1 VTVTPYEWP
10 VAVFSPIGTTADQL
24 AHEEMIKFS
33 IILGVLGL
41 LGTAAAM
48 PYLSRWV
55 SNWGPRQHWLVGLI
69 ALFPAW
75 LIAFLGLLP
84 ASVGPEYEPL
94 PRSALL
100 SSVVALLGVVV
111 TDTAVRRLD
120 KSGYS
125 LSPFKS
131 WILGTTGLL
140 PAWII
145 TLWILF

>member
-1 VTVTPYEWP
+1 
-10 VAVFSPIGTTADQL
+10 
-24 AHEEMIKFS
+24 MIKFS
-33 IILGVLGL
+33 IILGILGL

-55 SNWGPRQHWLVGLI
+55 SNWGPRQQWLIGLI
-69 ALFPAW
+69 AFFPAW

-84 ASVGPEYEPL
+84 SSVGPEYEPL
-94 PRSALL
+94 PRSALF
-100 SSVVALLGVVV
+100 SSVVALLGVVF

-131 WILGTTGLL
+131 WILVTKGMIPSWLL
-140 PAWII
+140 PLL
-145 TLWILF
+145 TLLCHY

>member
-1 VTVTPYEWP
+1 MTK
-10 VAVFSPIGTTADQL
+10 L
-24 AHEEMIKFS
+24 S
-33 IILGVLGL
+33 IVLGVLGFFTK
-41 LGTAAAM
+41 GTVM
-48 PYLSRWV
+48 PYLSRWG
-55 SNWGPRQHWLVGLI
+55 SNWEPRQHWLVGLI

-84 ASVGPEYEPL
+84 SSGGPEYDPL

-100 SSVVALLGVVV
+100 SSVVALLGVVF

-125 LSPFKS
+125 VSPFKY

-140 PAWII
+140 PAWLI

>member
-1 VTVTPYEWP
+1 
-10 VAVFSPIGTTADQL
+10 
-24 AHEEMIKFS
+24 MIKFS
-33 IILGVLGL
+33 IVLGVLGL
-41 LGTAAAM
+41 SGTAAAM

-69 ALFPAW
+69 FPAW

-84 ASVGPEYEPL
+84 SAIGTEYDPL

-100 SSVVALLGVVV
+100 SSVVALSGVVF
-111 TDTAVRRLD
+111 TDTAMRRLD

-125 LSPFKS
+125 LSPFKY

-140 PAWII
+140 PAWLI

>member
-1 VTVTPYEWP
+1 
-10 VAVFSPIGTTADQL
+10 
-24 AHEEMIKFS
+24 MIKFS

-48 PYLSRWV
+48 PYLGGWV
-55 SNWGPRQHWLVGLI
+55 SNWGPRQQWLVGLI
-69 ALFPAW
+69 AIFPAW

-84 ASVGPEYEPL
+84 SSVGPEYDPL

-100 SSVVALLGVVV
+100 SSVVALLGVVF
-111 TDTAVRRLD
+111 TDTTLRRLG

-125 LSPFKS
+125 LSPFKY

-140 PAWII
+140 PAWLI
-145 TLWILF
+145 TLWILFSA

>member
-1 VTVTPYEWP
+1 
-10 VAVFSPIGTTADQL
+10 
-24 AHEEMIKFS
+24 MIKFS

-55 SNWGPRQHWLVGLI
+55 SNWGPRQHWLVGLT

-84 ASVGPEYEPL
+84 SSVGPEYNPL

-100 SSVVALLGVVV
+100 SSVVALLGVVF
-111 TDTAVRRLD
+111 TDTTVRWLD
-120 KSGYS
+120 RSGYS
-125 LSPFKS
+125 VGPFTY
-131 WILGTTGLL
+131 WLFGLAGLL
-140 PAWII
+140 PTWLIS
-145 TLWILF
+145 LWLLL

>member
-1 VTVTPYEWP
+1 
-10 VAVFSPIGTTADQL
+10 
-24 AHEEMIKFS
+24 MIKFS
-33 IILGVLGL
+33 IILGILGL

-48 PYLSRWV
+48 PYPGRWV
-55 SNWGPRQHWLVGLI
+55 STNWGPRQHWLVGLT

-84 ASVGPEYEPL
+84 SSVGPEYDPL

-100 SSVVALLGVVV
+100 SSVVALLGVVF

-125 LSPFKS
+125 LSPFKY
-131 WILGTTGLL
+131 WMLGTTGLL
-140 PAWII
+140 PAWLI

>member
-1 VTVTPYEWP
+1 MTVTPYEWP
-10 VAVFSPIGTTADQL
+10 VAVFSPIGTTADHL

-94 PRSALL
+94 PRWALL

-111 TDTAVRRLD
+111 TDNSRETA
-120 KSGYS
+120 
-125 LSPFKS
+125 
-131 WILGTTGLL
+131 
-140 PAWII
+140 
-145 TLWILF
+145 